1 MNEGLNLLPSVAKFQ
16 AAKIRLKK
24 RINLGMGVF
33 FGFWVLLVII
43 VLGWFWFNNFLLKK
57 EESKNTTALNNYKS
71 LATNVVLSK
80 KNKYQA
86 KLVGQVLKERFEYGS
101 SIEKIMNLFSEKI
114 TLESFQIDNKK
125 HFLIKGSTI
134 NGININEVEDKVRD
148 INLGLY
154 PDFGLAKLNSVFIN
168 FDRWTFEMEVDLI

>member
-24 RINLGMGVF
+24 RINLGMGIF
-33 FGFWVLLVII
+33 LGCWVLLVVI
-43 VLGWFWFNNFLLKK
+43 VFSWLWFSNYSLKK
-57 EESKNTTALNNYKS
+57 MESKNTAVLNNYKS

-86 KLVGQVLKERFEYGS
+86 KLVGQVLKGRFEYGS
-101 SIEKIMNLFSEKI
+101 SIEKIINLFSEDI
-114 TLESFQIDNKK
+114 TLKNFEIKDKK
-125 HFLIKGSTI
+125 QFLLKGTVV
-134 NGININEVEDKVRD
+134 NGINVSEVEDKVRD

-154 PDFGLAKLNSVFIN
+154 PDFSQANLNSVAIGS
-168 FDRWTFEMEVDLI
+168 DGWTFEMEVNLI

>member
-24 RINLGMGVF
+24 RINLGMGIF
-33 FGFWVLLVII
+33 FGCWVLLII
-43 VLGWFWFNNFLLKK
+43 IILGWFWFGNFLLKK
-57 EESKNTTALNNYKS
+57 AENKNVAALNNYKS

-86 KLVGQVLKERFEYGS
+86 KLVGQILKERFEYGS
-101 SIEKIMNLFSEKI
+101 SIEKITSLFSQNI
-114 TLESFQIDNKK
+114 TLESFEIKDKRK
-125 HFLIKGSTI
+125 FLLRGNIV
-134 NGININEVEDKVRD
+134 NGINVSEVEDKVRD

-154 PDFGLAKLNSVFIN
+154 PGFGLAKLNSVTIGYN
-168 FDRWTFEMEVDLI
+168 GWTFEMEVNLI

>member
-33 FGFWVLLVII
+33 FGCWVLLVII
-43 VLGWFWFNNFLLKK
+43 VLGWLWFNNFLLKK
-57 EESKNTTALNNYKS
+57 AEGKNTTALNNYKS

-101 SIEKIMNLFSEKI
+101 SIEKVMNLFSEKI
-114 TLESFQIDNKK
+114 TLENFEIDSKK
-125 HFLIKGSTI
+125 HFLLKGSTT
-134 NGININEVEDKVRD
+134 NGININEVEDKIRD

-154 PDFGLAKLNSVFIN
+154 PDFGLAKLNSVIIN
-168 FDRWTFEMEVDLI
+168 FDRWTFEMEVDLT